1 MIRNF
6 VAFLGLG
13 ALLAAT
19 VLGMLAVAGVI
30 GASPEEEPGFIHVRQ
45 EEKRVEKQTIDQTLQ
60 TGDITWTVH
69 EAKLTNKIET
79 YTLPP
84 ETRTGAF
91 IEITF
96 TVEND
101 SELPVT
107 LNQESVALVREGS
120 QDIANAD
127 VNSKFVP
134 PDLNV
139 LFNEKGLIEPG
150 ESKEGKVYFDLEVPF
165 GVESLKEATG
175 FTAAFKGT
183 DPTTVNEKEIG
194 LEFQDRP

>member
-1 MIRNF
+1 MIRSF

-19 VLGMLAVAGVI
+19 VLGMLAVAGI
-30 GASPEEEPGFIHVRQ
+30 IGGASPEEESGFIHVRQ
-45 EEKRVEKQTIDQTLQ
+45 AEKRIEKQTIDETLK

-69 EAKLTNKIET
+69 EAKLTNKIEA
-79 YTLPP
+79 YTFPP

-96 TVEND
+96 TVENG

-107 LNQESVALVREGS
+107 LNQESVTLVRDGTR
-120 QDIANAD
+120 DIANAD
-127 VNSKFVP
+127 ANSKFVT

-139 LFNEKGLIEPG
+139 LFNEKSLIEPG

-165 GVESLKEATG
+165 GVENLEEATG
-175 FTAAFKGT
+175 LKATFKDT
-183 DPTTVNEKEIG
+183 DPTAVNEKEID
-194 LEFQDRP
+194 LEF